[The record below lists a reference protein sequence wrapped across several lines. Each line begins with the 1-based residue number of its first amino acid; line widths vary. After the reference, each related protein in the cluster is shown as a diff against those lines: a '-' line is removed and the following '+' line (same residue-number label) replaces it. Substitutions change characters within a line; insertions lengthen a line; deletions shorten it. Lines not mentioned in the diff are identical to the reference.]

1 MTSIELRRGPA
12 YHLLPKEASKRSE
25 NPMPVRGD
33 TRSQS
38 RNLNE
43 EVRSVTPERHYDKSQ
58 RSARSQSRDGN
69 SQNNERQSGHSER
82 NHSQHADDRSQRSG
96 SVRSTDNV
104 SVHYRKVSSS
114 LVSNPDNLVCDDCIN
129 KKIGEGH
136 REKAKNQREI
146 DKEHALKTNA
156 NLKKQL
162 EEEKEKHLEKLR
174 LYREGIRGQNDDQ
187 IAKKALQREAEEN
200 EKERIKRQMADN
212 SDLIALQKKAQD
224 ALLKYRDDLDDQL
237 ANNEE
242 ARAQKERERIERD
255 KKTHNLVIDDGW
267 RAPHRK
273 ALVNHYKDNLLNQ
286 LDDNARDRLNKKR
299 AQEEA
304 DANYM
309 NGVIAYNQK
318 DRAQKEAIEAEK
330 KDLLKNELD
339 KQLLELAEKRRDNAD
354 LKNDDDEKFRQKI
367 AQDNQVFLDNEDR
380 KRKLVQGFLDNLH
393 GQMKDKEEEK
403 RNALIESK
411 KAQGTGLHI
420 PGKVN
425 KCYNC
430 AICRR
435 IMALQRLNKRYEVAR
450 SRSKAKRLEKTQ

>member
-1 MTSIELRRGPA
+1 MTSIDLRRGPA
-12 YHLLPKEASKRSE
+12 YHLLPKEVPRKNE

-33 TRSQS
+33 SQS
-38 RNLNE
+38 RHINE

-69 SQNNERQSGHSER
+69 SQNNERNSAQQER

-96 SVRSTDNV
+96 SVRSSDSV

-114 LVSNPDNLVCDDCIN
+114 LVSNPDNLICDDCIN

-136 REKAKNQREI
+136 KEKAKNQREL

-174 LYREGIRGQNDDQ
+174 LYREGIRGQNEDQ
-187 IAKKALQREAEEN
+187 IAKKALHKEAEEN
-200 EKERIKRQMADN
+200 ENERIRKQMADN

-224 ALLKYRDDLDDQL
+224 ALLKYRDELDGQL
-237 ANNEE
+237 VSNEE
-242 ARAQKERERIERD
+242 ARAQKERERLERD
-255 KKTHNLVIDDGW
+255 KNTHNLVIDDGW

-286 LDDNARDRLNKKR
+286 LDDNAKDRLNKKK
-299 AQEEA
+299 AQEDA
-304 DANYM
+304 DAEYM
-309 NGVIAYNQK
+309 NGVISYNKK
-318 DRAQKEAIEAEK
+318 DKAAKDAIEAEK
-330 KDLLKNELD
+330 KELLKQELD
-339 KQLLELAEKRRDNAD
+339 KQLLELAGKRKDNAD
-354 LKNDDDEKFRQKI
+354 LKNDDDEKFKQKI
-367 AQDNQVFLDNEDR
+367 AHDNQVFLDNEDR

-393 GQMKDKEEEK
+393 GQMQEKEEEK
-403 RNALIESK
+403 KNALIESK

-430 AICRR
+430 AVCRR